1 MTKRVL
7 AFMVAF
13 AACGNVVA
21 KDSAVAAE
29 SAKVEAKEVAGWGET
44 IASYTT
50 KPVEGFMQNH
60 PWYGI
65 VTVAVAT
72 VAAERAAMYA
82 YDNFVAEQSDD
93 LEVE

>member
-13 AACGNVVA
+13 AACGNVMA
-21 KDSAVAAE
+21 KDVVAAE
-29 SAKVEAKEVAGWGET
+29 PAKVEAKAGWGET

-50 KPVEGFMQNH
+50 KPVEGFMANH
-60 PWYGI
+60 PWYG
-65 VTVAVAT
+65 VVAVAAVT
-72 VAAERAAMYA
+72 IAAERAAMYA